1 MQITKGKRFEPLSQ
15 RRCKRWHGS
24 AVRPWISPSLC
35 GQLKKYNIL
44 DLILDLTLHRV
55 LIKSMGDFT
64 EQKTVTGRMKTC
76 FNRSIINFNTF
87 LTVH

>member
-1 MQITKGKRFEPLSQ
+1 MQITKGKRFKSLSQ

-24 AVRPWISPSLC
+24 AVTPWQSPSLC
-35 GQLKKYNIL
+35 GKLKKYNIL
-44 DLILDLTLHRV
+44 DLILDLTLHWV

-64 EQKTVTGRMKTC
+64 EQKTVTGRMKKC
-76 FNRSIINFNTF
+76 FNCSIINLNTF